1 MPVPG
6 KTVVTV
12 VELIPVD
19 TVEALTVDAVPDDTV
34 DVPVPAPELVVC

>member
-6 KTVVTV
+6 ETVVPA

-19 TVEALTVDAVPDDTV
+19 IVEALTVDAVSDDTV